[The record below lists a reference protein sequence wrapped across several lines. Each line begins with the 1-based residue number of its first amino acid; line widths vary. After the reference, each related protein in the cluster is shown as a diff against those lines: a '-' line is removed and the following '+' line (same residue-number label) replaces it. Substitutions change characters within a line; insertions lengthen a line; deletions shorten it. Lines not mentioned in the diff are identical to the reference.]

1 MKRIVLLAAAWAAIH
16 GFASDFGNTY
26 VNWES
31 MGNTTDEKG
40 NPYYTQRFTITGNT
54 YFKGLGFCMFARNM
68 EMTNPK
74 DTITEIVPGYY
85 YITSPRL
92 NGANKVTFEVKTRG
106 QLVNCCYAPD
116 GVHRVNTDGSTSAT
130 IFTRQT
136 IDSPEQWVLNNK
148 DLMPYGPEIYAANER
163 RATDWQPGPYDV
175 IPAFKNV
182 ELTGGESAIPLN
194 PVFQNIA
201 PENPEYSVITVR
213 NDSIIIA
220 CRPDKQWAVYYH
232 LKAKVLEPNKGKKL
246 PNAVITDWPDH
257 EWRGQH
263 IDIARNF
270 SGPKTM
276 NKVLEILAVNRL
288 NKLHFHIVDDEA
300 WRLEIA
306 GLPELTSVGARRG
319 FSANGET
326 DHLYQIF
333 AGDGNPDS
341 RTGTANGY
349 WTRQE
354 YINFIRRAH
363 TIGIDVIPEIES
375 PGHARA
381 AIKAMERRHLDGD
394 DTYRLIHDGDTSK
407 YTSAQSFHDNIMN
420 PALPGPYKFMDRVFD
435 ELIGIYAEAGVP
447 LLGIHIG
454 GDEVP
459 GGSWSGSDIA
469 QQFMAEHGMTTEKE
483 LHAYFVR
490 QMAKSLK
497 QRGVPMFGWEE
508 IAVGHGDEFNCEVA
522 PVTAG
527 VNCWHNTPDAA
538 IKAVNAG
545 YPVILSNVNRFY
557 LDMAPSR
564 HPEERGLTWG
574 GTVDEFD
581 ALGGYL
587 HQMCPVN
594 LDSVPGK
601 VIGVQG
607 QMWAET
613 IRDEHCITTLLLPKI
628 QGLAERAWNADSTWT
643 EAQFNAIIGA
653 KELPLYTAAPASL
666 KVHMRQPG
674 IMVSKGKV
682 YMNAPY
688 PGGEIRYTTD
698 GTEPTEASPLYTA
711 PFKQRRHKDIR
722 AKYFRN
728 GSASVTTYLSPK
740 RK

>member
-1 MKRIVLLAAAWAAIH
+1 MKPIIFIAAAFAAVQALAADYGDTFVEWQ
-16 GFASDFGNTY
+16 SLGNTADS
-26 VNWES
+26 N
-31 MGNTTDEKG
+31 GK
-40 NPYYTQRFTITGNT
+40 PYYTQRFTVTGNT
-54 YFKGLGFCMFARNM
+54 RFPRLAFNMFARKM
-68 EMTNPK
+68 QMTNPA
-74 DTITEIVPGYY
+74 DTLVEIVPGYY
-85 YITSPRL
+85 YIASPRL
-92 NGANKVTFEVKTRG
+92 NGDRKVTFEIKTNG
-106 QLVNCCYAPD
+106 QVVNSRYAPD
-116 GVHRVNTDGSTSAT
+116 GVHRVNADGTTTAT
-130 IFTRQT
+130 VYTRLPL
-136 IDSPEQWVLNNK
+136 DRPEQWIQRGK
-148 DLMPYGPEIYAANER
+148 DYMTYGPEIYAANEQ

-175 IPAFKNV
+175 IPAFKSV
-182 ELTGGESAIPLN
+182 ELTGGESTIPIN
-194 PVFQNIA
+194 PVFRNIA
-201 PENPEYSVITVR
+201 PENPEFSTITIR
-213 NDSIIIA
+213 NDSIIIS
-220 CRPDKQWAVYYH
+220 CRPDRQWAVYYH
-232 LKAKVLEPNKGKKL
+232 LKAKVLEPNKGRRL
-246 PNAVITDWPDH
+246 PNAVITDYPDH
-257 EWRGQH
+257 QWRGQH

-270 SGPKTM
+270 LTPATM
-276 NKVLEILAVNRL
+276 HKLLDILAANRL

-300 WRLEIA
+300 WRLEIT

-319 FSANGET
+319 YSADGEK

-341 RTGTANGY
+341 KTGTANGY
-349 WTRQE
+349 WTRRQ
-354 YINFIRRAH
+354 YIDFIRRAH

-407 YTSAQSFHDNIMN
+407 YTSAQSFHDNVMN
-420 PALPGPYKFMDRVFD
+420 PALPGPYKFMDRIFD

-459 GGSWSGSDIA
+459 KGSWNGSDA
-469 QQFMAEHGMTTEKE
+469 AKRFMAEHGMKTEKE

-508 IAVGHGDEFNCEVA
+508 IAVGHGADFNREVV

-527 VNCWHNTPDAA
+527 VNCWHATPDAA
-538 IKAVNAG
+538 IKALAAG

-564 HPEERGLTWG
+564 HPEEQGLTWG

-587 HQMCPVN
+587 SQMCPVN

-607 QMWAET
+607 QMWGET
-613 IRDEHCITTLLLPKI
+613 VRNEAGVTTLLLPKI

-643 EAQFNAIIGA
+643 EAQFNAIIGE

-666 KVHMRQPG
+666 RVHMRQPG
-674 IMVSKGKV
+674 IKIHKGKV

-688 PGGEIRYTTD
+688 SGGEIRYTTD
-698 GTEPTEASPLYTA
+698 GTEPTCTSTLYTK
-711 PFKQRRHKDIR
+711 PFKQRKHKDIR
-722 AKYFRN
+722 ARYFRN
-728 GSASVTTYLSPK
+728 GSESVTTYLSPK
-740 RK
+740 R